1 LKGRT
6 SRDLFE
12 VRPDAPKPPLCDP
25 AWRELQHP
33 MIGMILVTHGR
44 LAEEFVNAMEHVVG
58 NQPDVATVCIGPQDD
73 MEQKRKEIARAIKQV
88 DSGNGAVI
96 LTDLFGGTP
105 SNLAISL
112 LKAGKTEVIAGINL
126 PMLIRLA
133 GARKDMDLAAA
144 TAAAR
149 DAGRNYITIASEF
162 LGQVA

>member
-1 LKGRT
+1 
-6 SRDLFE
+6 
-12 VRPDAPKPPLCDP
+12 
-25 AWRELQHP
+25 

-44 LAEEFVNAMEHVVG
+44 LAEEFVHAMEHVVG
-58 NQPDVATVCIGPQDD
+58 TQADVATVCIGPQDD
-73 MEQKRKEIARAIKQV
+73 MEQRRKDIAKAIKQV
-88 DSGNGAVI
+88 DSGSGAVI

-133 GARKDMDLAAA
+133 GARKTMDLMAAV
-144 TAAAR
+144 TAAR

-162 LGQVA
+162 LGQIA